1 MTVTSAGGQVVAT
14 EHATITAAA
23 PRFAV
28 RVADTPFTP
37 GSYLV
42 KVRLQGKA
50 DVAADAS
57 EQVRIAVPDLSTA
70 NAPALGQAMVF
81 RRGPFS
87 GAGFQPTAD
96 PRFRKAERI
105 RVDVPLAGAI
115 ESLTAQL
122 LDRKGQPLPVPVA
135 AAQREEEGLRFA
147 TAELALAPLAPGD
160 YLLEVAVRRGD
171 RTEKVLVAFRI
182 VP

>member
-1 MTVTSAGGQVVAT
+1 VTGADGQSVAT

-28 RVADTPFTP
+28 RAAGAPLAP
-37 GSYLV
+37 GDYLV

-50 DVAADAS
+50 DAAADAS
-57 EQVRIAVPDLSTA
+57 EQVRITVPDLSA
-70 NAPALGQAMVF
+70 ASAPTLGQPMLF
-81 RRGPFS
+81 RRGPFT

-96 PRFRKAERI
+96 LRFRKAERI
-105 RVDVPLAGAI
+105 RVDVPLAAVS
-115 ESLTAQL
+115 ESVAAQL
-122 LDRKGQPLPVPVA
+122 LDRRGQMLPLPVT
-135 AAQREEEGLRFA
+135 AAQREEAGQRFA
-147 TAELALAPLAPGD
+147 TAELTLAPLAPGD
-160 YLLEVAVRRGD
+160 YLIEVAVRRGD